1 MRRFILDSFIS
12 LLNKIEI
19 SFHIHNVTMLSH
31 TRSILRKVT
40 VMPQL
45 ISAHFRHTLLRD
57 GFGISISLRGCGGGS
72 IGSRFSLMKLSI
84 ETSHFFCLRAK
95 KGIERVEMI
104 LESLFFLFL
113 CCLCCLIIFIIIS
126 KQIIIIV
133 VIIISPLF
141 LWLLQFIQLFLNF
154 SFLLNRIIQLFFSD
168 LGLLL
173 QPSGTFH
180 FRTSFTTSRFLFLL
194 PKRLKNTLNLGTG
207 FRHTF
212 PLGIFIHNT
221 VQIISDR
228 R

>member
-19 SFHIHNVTMLSH
+19 SFHIHNVAMFSH
-31 TRSILRKVT
+31 TRRILRKVT

-57 GFGISISLRGCGGGS
+57 GFGISISLRGCS

-141 LWLLQFIQLFLNF
+141 LWLLQFIQLLLNF
-154 SFLLNRIIQLFFSD
+154 SFLLNRIIQLFFSH
-168 LGLLL
+168 LELLL

-194 PKRLKNTLNLGTG
+194 PKRLKDTLNLGTG
-207 FRHTF
+207 LRHTF